1 MAEYH
6 FVTTYEIQAPAE
18 VVWKAI
24 SDFRQYPAWSK
35 GIFEASQ
42 LEPGHVDGVGARVR
56 YKIKGRLPFTLAF
69 DATITRAEPPRV
81 LELQAEGELEGLGR
95 WTLQQNE
102 NITTVQYTW
111 NVRTNKRWMN
121 LVAPLARPLFEWNH
135 DGVMREA
142 GQGLARYLDAP
153 LVAIQVMSRPNS
165 GGRPTGPLS
174 SRGVDESP

>member
-18 VVWKAI
+18 MVWKAI

-42 LEPGHVDGVGARVR
+42 LEPGDGDGVGARVR

-69 DATITRAEPPRV
+69 HATITRAEAPRV
-81 LELQAEGELEGLGR
+81 LELQAEGELAGTGR
-95 WTLQQNE
+95 WDLEQDE

-111 NVRTNKRWMN
+111 DVRTTKRWMN

-174 SRGVDESP
+174 TRGVDESP